1 MDSIAE
7 KTVCMLYKLTIQ
19 HSFKNSQIN
28 SLNKHFNLNNQ
39 YKQSMKK
46 IPILLSKTGTFIK
59 QIPCQPWIKQYLSQ
73 GRWTHTI
80 KTQIWQEEHSRFCP
94 RYSGSYYMTSL
105 VLKNALQLH
114 VPITFYL
121 CWLVFHFP
129 FLFLG
134 LLLPMSSLLHQI
146 LSPESLTVQM
156 LNSPL
161 SQQSSS
167 FITNYSVCI
176 SNIIHQCVHK

>member
-80 KTQIWQEEHSRFCP
+80 NTDLAR
-94 RYSGSYYMTSL
+94 R
-105 VLKNALQLH
+105 AL
-114 VPITFYL
+114 
-121 CWLVFHFP
+121 
-129 FLFLG
+129 
-134 LLLPMSSLLHQI
+134 QI
-146 LSPESLTVQM
+146 LSQVFRIILYDLFGPEKCSPITCTHYILSLLTSV
-156 LNSPL
+156 
-161 SQQSSS
+161 S
-167 FITNYSVCI
+167 FPFSVSGAPSTNVFTI
-176 SNIIHQCVHK
+176 ASNPVS